1 MARPAMELTSFSIGE
16 RRIAQLLAAGHAD
29 DVIAARLL
37 LSAETVEWTVAKL
50 CALLGVGGRDELV
63 GALAADDGQV

>member
-1 MARPAMELTSFSIGE
+1 MELTSVSIEE

-29 DVIAARLL
+29 DAIAARLL

-50 CALLGVGGRDELV
+50 CALLGVGAREELV
-63 GALAADDGQV
+63 GALGITESEPV